1 MKKDENEVW
10 LKDDK
15 VLIKVYGDTKNEATS
30 KFREYYKKI
39 VKGVDVL
46 DIVFQRINPAREIGL
61 NNYEMTGTI
70 KFSSDAIYNK
80 KSGISK
86 VIEKLKDK
94 WDNRPVIEN
103 IRTPS
108 ACCVSEAEKYIDINK
123 Y

>member
-1 MKKDENEVW
+1 
-10 LKDDK
+10 
-15 VLIKVYGDTKNEATS
+15 
-30 KFREYYKKI
+30 
-39 VKGVDVL
+39 
-46 DIVFQRINPAREIGL
+46 
-61 NNYEMTGTI
+61 MTGTI

-108 ACCVSEAEKYIDINK
+108 ACCVSEEEKYIDINK